1 MKRLF
6 NPGAGSLR
14 SAQAGYWL
22 SLVLFGILIVTSFL
36 LFENHINNTLS
47 AINSNLQD
55 DLLLQTGVALLLVG
69 LLAFDI
75 LLPVPS
81 SLVALV
87 AVTTL
92 GVTGGSLVIFI
103 GLCLGAVLG
112 YFLGAGYIRLS
123 KGWLNPGERDRS
135 TKFSSKFIPYALVLL
150 RGVPV
155 LAEISVLAAGISNYS
170 FRRFL
175 FITTLANFGLA
186 MAYGYIGSSLIGSGL
201 AGPDSFLLAIFACML
216 LPGLLFIIH
225 LLHGRFK
232 PGFEN
237 NYIN

>member
-1 MKRLF
+1 MKYRFF
-6 NPGAGSLR
+6 NPGAGLIR
-14 SAQAGYWL
+14 SAQTGYWL
-22 SLVLFGILIVTSFL
+22 SLLLFFILIITSFL
-36 LFENHINNTLS
+36 LFENQINNTLS
-47 AINSNLQD
+47 TINRNLQD
-55 DLLLQTGVALLLVG
+55 GSLFQAAAVIILVG

-92 GVTGGSLVIFI
+92 GVAGGTLTIFV
-103 GLCLGAVLG
+103 GLCLGAILG
-112 YFLGAGYIRLS
+112 YFLGAGYVHLLTRWLS
-123 KGWLNPGERDRS
+123 SGERNRAA
-135 TKFSSKFIPYALVLL
+135 KFSLKLTPYALVLL

-155 LAEISVLAAGISNYS
+155 LAEISVLAAGISRYS

-175 FITTLANFGLA
+175 LITTLANFGLA
-186 MAYGYIGSSLIGSGL
+186 MAYGYIGSTL
-201 AGPDSFLLAIFACML
+201 AGQESVVLAIFACML

-225 LLHGRFK
+225 LLYSRFK